1 MRPWVLLYISWK
13 TQASSSIP
21 YSLTESNHYHCGNKC
36 FCISSVQLTNQALRA
51 LTCYHVIQGGIWW
64 WTSDVMGGITYMEMP
79 RLDDAE
85 FQ

>member
-1 MRPWVLLYISWK
+1 MSLGLTISRK
-13 TQASSSIP
+13 GQASWSIQ
-21 YSLTESNHYHCGNKC
+21 YSLKESNHYHCGNK
-36 FCISSVQLTNQALRA
+36 FSCISSVQLTDQVLRA